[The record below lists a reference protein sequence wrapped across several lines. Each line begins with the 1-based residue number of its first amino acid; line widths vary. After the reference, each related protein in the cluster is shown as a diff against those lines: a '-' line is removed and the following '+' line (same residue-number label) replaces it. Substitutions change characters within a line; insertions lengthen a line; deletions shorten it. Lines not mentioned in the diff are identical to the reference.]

1 MGQWWCVWLKL
12 SPSRI
17 GFYQQAEQLGGIFSP
32 AQSTALPCVKVVVC
46 LRVPCPQL
54 FNHPQLQLL
63 RLLESEHN
71 LPWIWQLGS
80 RKTLEEKYLWLF
92 FIKNFSVGA
101 NELRSSNLFCV
112 LSLCCVIC
120 QEYRMVFF
128 NPVRHIH
135 IISISISIISI
146 SWIKRKHCCLEHRM
160 TRPSP
165 VLLSPCLLC
174 CLPTFKLIS
183 DQR

>member
-1 MGQWWCVWLKL
+1 MRKHKL
-12 SPSRI
+12 QGNHS
-17 GFYQQAEQLGGIFSP
+17 F
-32 AQSTALPCVKVVVC
+32 VVVFKDLLMLVISTSHDDLFDARC
-46 LRVPCPQL
+46 LIYL
-54 FNHPQLQLL
+54 FHFQRQGNYVTQCMEPALTQHTY
-63 RLLESEHN
+63 
-71 LPWIWQLGS
+71 
-80 RKTLEEKYLWLF
+80 KKYLWLF

-101 NELRSSNLFCV
+101 NELRSPNLFCV

-120 QEYRMVFF
+120 QEYRIAFP

-135 IISISISIISI
+135 IISISI

-165 VLLSPCLLC
+165 VLLSPRLLC